1 MPILSKE
8 SIQEYLSQ
16 LYKAPVKVVEVTQIG
31 SKESTDMKGFG
42 YGKPVLVRFLIQGKP
57 EIVVL
62 ETMAENSFGHD
73 HFADRAQNLL
83 WANSVYNK
91 MPEHVRS
98 LDVGAITSDGTLLS
112 AGSAEEF
119 FLLTEFVQ
127 GETYYKDL
135 ERIYRLGKLNAVD
148 EQRAEALALFLT
160 VIHKTKLN
168 APHLYTRRIRDLI
181 GHGECIMGLIDN
193 YPSDDRAIYNLL
205 QPIEEKCVEWRW
217 KIKGMNHRLCQ
228 VHGDFHPWN
237 ILFREDINFTVLDR
251 SRGEWGEP
259 ADDVASMLINYLF
272 FSLQKSGSFNG
283 PFQTLFDT
291 FWNTYMKVTGD
302 TEMTQVIQPFL
313 AWRGLVIANPIWYP
327 ALSHDMRLTI
337 FQFIQNI
344 VNTSVFDPQNV
355 NEYLKK

>member
-1 MPILSKE
+1 MPMLSKE
-8 SIQEYLSQ
+8 SIQKYLSQ
-16 LYKAPVKVVEVTQIG
+16 LFKDSVEVVEVTEIG
-31 SKESTDMKGFG
+31 SKESTDMKSFG
-42 YGKPVLVRFLIQGKP
+42 YGKPLLVRFLIQGKP
-57 EIVVL
+57 EIVVF

-73 HFADRAQNLL
+73 HFSDRAQNLL

-91 MPEHVRS
+91 LPKHVRAV
-98 LDVGAITSDGTLLS
+98 DVGAITSSGSLLS

-135 ERIYRLGKLNAVD
+135 ERIYRSGKLISVD
-148 EQRAEALALFLT
+148 EQRAEALALFLSE
-160 VIHKTKLN
+160 IHKTKLN

-193 YPSDDRAIYNLL
+193 YPTDDKAIYNLL
-205 QPIEEKCVEWRW
+205 QSIEEKCVEWRW

-237 ILFREDINFTVLDR
+237 ILFREDTNFTLLDR

-259 ADDVASMLINYLF
+259 ADDIASMIINYLF
-272 FSLQKSGSFNG
+272 LSLQNSGSFNG
-283 PFQTLFDT
+283 PFQILFDT
-291 FWNTYMKVTGD
+291 FWNSYMKATGD
-302 TEMTQVIQPFL
+302 TEMNQVIQPFL

-327 ALSHDMRLTI
+327 ALSQKQRLTI
-337 FQFIQNI
+337 FRFIQNI
-344 VNTSVFDPQNV
+344 LSTTIFKFEDVND
-355 NEYLKK
+355 YLK